1 MSGVGSGEFF
11 DEGEDVFAVF
21 ELVAHVVHALF
32 DEEDA
37 EPAYFAVL
45 CGEGGVR
52 IVLFQGIVE
61 HAGVDEGEG
70 GGERFTVEGSSPP
83 QYLHHQKSLLQLRY
97 LFVSIP
103 KYRLFPRYICGTMFE
118 DCYRWICRLWRSG

>member
-1 MSGVGSGEFF
+1 MGAEENGEGSGEFF
-11 DEGEDVFAVF
+11 DEGEDVFAVL
-21 ELVAHVVHALF
+21 ELVVHVVHALF

-52 IVLFQGIVE
+52 IVLFQGIVG

-70 GGERFTVEGSSPP
+70 GGERFTVEGSSQP
-83 QYLHHQKSLLQLRY
+83 QRYTPSKVPFATALAFCQHSKVSPFSALH
-97 LFVSIP
+97 
-103 KYRLFPRYICGTMFE
+103 
-118 DCYRWICRLWRSG
+118 LWHNV